1 MKEEQ
6 GGYKKYLSTRHWKQP
21 TPTDINFNENLSFL
35 ERALFREVL
44 ALCQNED
51 RLIQFDHSDRHYTC
65 ELKRGQCIL
74 KVSRIAKD
82 LKIGRK
88 KVRKSLEI
96 VSKWYSQMD
105 IRAMPFGLIITVK
118 DYDMIVKM
126 DSRENNEGTIEGQW
140 RNNRGTPN
148 KSVKSV
154 KSVESEKSD
163 MYICSFQR
171 FWDNYP
177 KKVGKVKAEQ
187 LYKRKATSEKKEQA
201 ILKGLQRY
209 LTKWRSE
216 KTQKQYIPNPTT
228 WLNGE
233 RWDDEL
239 EVRGSGS
246 GVSLVNKL

>member
-1 MKEEQ
+1 MKNSFILYHS
-6 GGYKKYLSTRHWKQP
+6 YKKHLSILTNEQKGVLFDAIFDYSENGTMPELEPILMMAFNFIQE
-21 TPTDINFNENLSFL
+21 DIDQNTKKWEETVEQRSEAGKKGAKARWEGHKKDGKGEDKMANDGKRILP
-35 ERALFREVL
+35 L
-44 ALCQNED
+44 ANDSKNAVNVSVNVNDSVSVSESV
-51 RLIQFDHSDRHYTC
+51 SD
-65 ELKRGQCIL
+65 
-74 KVSRIAKD
+74 
-82 LKIGRK
+82 
-88 KVRKSLEI
+88 
-96 VSKWYSQMD
+96 
-105 IRAMPFGLIITVK
+105 
-118 DYDMIVKM
+118 
-126 DSRENNEGTIEGQW
+126 
-140 RNNRGTPN
+140 
-148 KSVKSV
+148 SV
-154 KSVESEKSD
+154 SEKSD

-209 LTKWRSE
+209 LTKWRAE